1 MWKALAFVTVFALP
15 LPAMAAGNMAC
26 SQRDDV
32 LAQLGSKY
40 KEAPSAVGIANNGGL
55 IEVLTSDDGSTWT
68 IIVSMPNGTSC
79 LLAAGENWQSGERV
93 APGPQILGTASAR
106 RDRGLG
112 ERAPTRPD
120 RKTG

>member
-1 MWKALAFVTVFALP
+1 MWKALVCLAAFALP

-26 SQRDDV
+26 SKRDDV
-32 LAQLGSKY
+32 LSQLGSKY

-79 LLAAGENWQSGERV
+79 LLAAGEHWQPIERV
-93 APGPQILGTASAR
+93 AQGPQI
-106 RDRGLG
+106 
-112 ERAPTRPD
+112 
-120 RKTG
+120 